1 MSKKHTRARR
11 RTRKI
16 TLETLEPR
24 ALLSADVHL
33 VEHLAVHAVGNP
45 DTGPV
50 NSAPAISATQISPHA
65 VDRIDLAAIARS
77 LGDVVEIDD

>member
-1 MSKKHTRARR
+1 MSRKHSRARR
-11 RTRKI
+11 RPRKI

-24 ALLSADVHL
+24 ALLSADVRL
-33 VEHLAVHAVGNP
+33 VEPLAAHAIGNS

-50 NSAPAISATQISPHA
+50 NSAPAVSGTQISPHA
-65 VDRIDLAAIARS
+65 VDRIDLAALARS